1 MALITFTDRGLYCKR
16 ADAYIDP
23 WKSVPKAL
31 VTHGHSDHARRGS
44 KSYLATHSSVPI
56 IKHRLGNINIQG
68 IGYGEVIKINGVS
81 ISYHPAGHIIGSAQI
96 RLEYKGEVWVVSGDY
111 KVEDDGISEPFESV
125 RCNHFVTESTFGL
138 PVYKWEKQS
147 KVFQQINEWWKRNKE
162 EGKVNFLTAYSL
174 GKAQRLIHN
183 VDHSIGKIFTHP
195 SIEKTN
201 EVIRNHGIEL
211 YETTLMD
218 MNLPFDTY
226 RGALIISPG
235 SGINNFSEN
244 QHDISVASAS
254 GWMAMKRTRRRF
266 TSDRGFVLS
275 DHADWD
281 GLNSA
286 IKASGAENIYV
297 THGYTEILSQ
307 WLNEE
312 GYNAQIVKTEFSGD
326 ELNEMDL

>member
-16 ADAYIDP
+16 ADDYIDP

-44 KSYLATHSSVPI
+44 KSYLASHSSVPV

-68 IGYGEVIKINGVS
+68 IEYGEVIKSNGVS

-125 RCNHFVTESTFGL
+125 RCHHFVTESTFGL

-147 KVFQQINEWWKRNKE
+147 KVFQQINEWWKKNKE
-162 EGKVNFLTAYSL
+162 EGKVSFLTAYSL

-195 SIEKTN
+195 SIENTN

-211 YETTLMD
+211 HETTLINE
-218 MNLPFDTY
+218 NLPFDAY

-235 SGINNFSEN
+235 SGINKFSEN
-244 QHDISVASAS
+244 QDDISIASAS
-254 GWMAMKRTRRRF
+254 GWMAIKRTRRRF
-266 TSDRGFVLS
+266 ASERGFVLS

-297 THGYTEILSQ
+297 THGYTEIFSQ

-326 ELNEMDL
+326 ELNEVDL